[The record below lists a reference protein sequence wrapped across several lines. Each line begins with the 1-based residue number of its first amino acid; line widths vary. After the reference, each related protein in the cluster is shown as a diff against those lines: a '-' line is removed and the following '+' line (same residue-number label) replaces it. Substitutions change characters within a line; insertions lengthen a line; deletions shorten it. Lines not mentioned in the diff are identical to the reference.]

1 MVLPFSG
8 LKEMAPFRLD
18 VVTLVPQAFT
28 PLGELGVI
36 GRAFASGI
44 AALHTHNPRDYTTD
58 RYHKVDDQ
66 PYGGGAGMV
75 LKPEPVFAAFEAIPV
90 QSRRRVLLLTPQGNP
105 LCQKDLHRW
114 VADHDQLVLICGH
127 YEGFDE
133 RIRSLADEEVSVGDF
148 VLTGGELPA
157 MTVINGVVRLL
168 PGTVGTAESLQDE
181 SHSDVLLEHPHYT
194 RPANFRGMLVP
205 DVLRSG
211 DHGAIVLWRQQQRQL
226 RTQLRRPDL
235 YVRWSDQQQSSTLTM
250 ESHGSASM
258 QFRIGNGYDIHRLVP
273 GRPLILGG
281 VTLDHPDGL
290 GLDGHSDADVLVH
303 ALMDALLGALALGD
317 IGKYFPPDDPRWKGA
332 DSLMLLEQVVAL
344 VRDRGWQV
352 LNVDAV
358 VVAERPKLKPHI
370 NAMRSNLAQRLGV
383 ELDAVGVKAT
393 TNEGLGPEGR
403 EEGMSS
409 QAVAMLQQICLT

>member
-1 MVLPFSG
+1 
-8 LKEMAPFRLD
+8 MAPYRLD
-18 VVTLVPQAFT
+18 VVSLVPQAFT
-28 PLGELGVI
+28 ALSELGVI
-36 GRAFASGI
+36 GRAFSSGI
-44 AALHTHNPRDYTTD
+44 AALYTHNPRDYTTD

-90 QSRRRVLLLTPQGNP
+90 QARRRVLLLTPQGEP
-105 LCQKDLHRW
+105 LRQKDFHRW
-114 VADHDQLVLICGH
+114 AVDHDQLVLLCGH

-157 MTVINGVVRLL
+157 MTVINGVVRVL
-168 PGTVGTAESLQDE
+168 PGTVGTAESLQEE
-181 SHSDVLLEHPHYT
+181 SHSEVLLEHPHYT
-194 RPANFRGMLVP
+194 RPADFRGMVVP
-205 DVLRSG
+205 DILRSG
-211 DHGAIVLWRQQQRQL
+211 DHGAISSWREQQRQL
-226 RTQLRRPDL
+226 RTRQRRPDL
-235 YVRWSDQQQSSTLTM
+235 YALWSNQQQSSTLTM
-250 ESHGSASM
+250 ESHGSASL
-258 QFRIGNGYDIHRLVP
+258 QLRIGNGYDIHRLVP
-273 GRPLILGG
+273 GRPLIIGG
-281 VTLDHPDGL
+281 VKLDHPDGL

-344 VRDRGWQV
+344 VSDRGWQI

-370 NAMRSNLAQRLGV
+370 DLMRSKLTPIFGTAG
-383 ELDAVGVKAT
+383 
-393 TNEGLGPEGR
+393 GLEVWHNCSR
-403 EEGMSS
+403 
-409 QAVAMLQQICLT
+409 

>member
-1 MVLPFSG
+1 
-8 LKEMAPFRLD
+8 MAPFRLD

-44 AALHTHNPRDYTTD
+44 AVLHTHNPRDYTTD

-90 QSRRRVLLLTPQGNP
+90 QSRRRVLLLTPQGKP

-114 VADHDQLVLICGH
+114 VVQHDQLVLICGH

-133 RIRSLADEEVSVGDF
+133 RIRGLADEEVSVGDF

-194 RPANFRGMLVP
+194 RPANFRGMVVP

-211 DHGAIVLWRQQQRQL
+211 DHGAIALWRQQQRQL
-226 RTQLRRPDL
+226 RTQMRRPDL

-409 QAVAMLQQICLT
+409 QAVALLQQIGLT